1 MVDETQ
7 GLPPGDAA
15 PENLSDLS
23 GLASPPPALELES
36 PAEETAVVEVAKPD
50 LVQCPR
56 CGAANYDVV
65 SRCAECG
72 YRFTL
77 RCPHCGAV
85 NSGDASACKACG
97 HRLISAAHGAW
108 RVGPVSSLTLARR
121 AKRRASPRR
130 SFKTK
135 SKGHSALF
143 YIIVVTGAITLALAI
158 LIVVLTLA
166 LSGYVLGG
174 VSLLLA
180 IGARGE
186 RV

>member
-1 MVDETQ
+1 MVDETTPE
-7 GLPPGDAA
+7 LPPGDDASGH
-15 PENLSDLS
+15 PSGHPSDLS
-23 GLASPPPALELES
+23 GLASPPPALEPALEFES
-36 PAEETAVVEVAKPD
+36 PAEETAVVEVAKPA

-77 RCPHCGAV
+77 RCPECRAV
-85 NSGDASACKACG
+85 NAGDASTCKTCG

-108 RVGPVSSLTLARR
+108 RVGPVSSLALARQR
-121 AKRRASPRR
+121 SRRASPRR
-130 SFKTK
+130 DFKMK
-135 SKGHSALF
+135 PKGHSALF

-166 LSGYVLGG
+166 LSGYVFGG
-174 VSLLLA
+174 
-180 IGARGE
+180 
-186 RV
+186 

>member
-7 GLPPGDAA
+7 ELPPGDVA
-15 PENLSDLS
+15 PEHQSEHQSDPS
-23 GLASPPPALELES
+23 GPASPPPAPDPALELES

-72 YRFTL
+72 YRYTL

-85 NSGDASACKACG
+85 NAGDAPACKACG

-108 RVGPVSSLTLARR
+108 RIGPVSPLALARR
-121 AKRRASPRR
+121 TSRRASLRR
-130 SFKTK
+130 GSKTK
-135 SKGHSALF
+135 SQGRSALF
-143 YIIVVTGAITLALAI
+143 YFLIVTGAITLALAI

-166 LSGYVLGG
+166 LSGYVFGG
-174 VSLLLA
+174 VSH
-180 IGARGE
+180 
-186 RV
+186 